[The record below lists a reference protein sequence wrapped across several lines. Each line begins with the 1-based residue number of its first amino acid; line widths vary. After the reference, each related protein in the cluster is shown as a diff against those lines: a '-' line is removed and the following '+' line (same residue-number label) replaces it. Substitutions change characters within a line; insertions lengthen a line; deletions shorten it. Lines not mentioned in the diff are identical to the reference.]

1 MDDEER
7 LVVLLEARIK
17 DLERNMAKASGTTE
31 RRFREMSMH
40 SKSATRQMEQDAI
53 RSTTRINQA
62 LATVSTR
69 IGDYGRAFA
78 DGLGMSA
85 ATVGIT
91 GFVAATKAAIESTAN
106 LSRQARMAGVDVEA
120 FQELKF
126 VAEQNKIGIDALTD
140 GLKEMNLRADE
151 FISTGAGGG
160 AEAFQRL
167 GYSSEELAQKIKKPS
182 DLFVEIIGRM
192 RQFERAAQIRI
203 GDELFGGSAGERFV
217 ELVDQGAEGLR
228 ENIRLAREMG
238 LVMNAEMVKQAEEV
252 DKKINIIANTVGN
265 KLKKAILEAAQG
277 WMLFY
282 NSWQEFEQQ
291 SDKRVRNALGE
302 VYSQIDVAKQTLRDL
317 EQVSIGSPA
326 DAINIK
332 QQRDEVE
339 RLTNEALKLRDVLD
353 RRQGYSEE
361 PVAAPTFTPK
371 DTSAEFMR
379 SYREELAKTNRERQ
393 IATETEKILAD
404 AASKGASLTREQAE
418 ALAQESVARSER
430 DAAAKKSASESERSA
445 KATATERQK
454 VAELIKDLETEI
466 SLVWASDAAKRASVA
481 SRQAGAAATD
491 AERQKIIAL
500 NEALFQ
506 EEEARRRADEQMLFY
521 RDLTRAGLDDLFSAV
536 EQGKTFWQ
544 ALGDVG
550 VNSLKRIGDAL
561 INDVL
566 DSIFK
571 VNSAAGGSGGG
582 FLSSLLGG
590 LFGGG
595 TGGFAKLPAIGPVP
609 SPRPFA
615 KGGAFLQ
622 GLNGFSNQIVSKPT
636 MFAFADG
643 AGLMGEAGAEAIMP
657 LKRDASGRLGVSAS
671 DGGSQQGSGAQ
682 SVHVTSDVKVS
693 VDQNGNLQA
702 FVEKTSQQQSMK
714 NLNEAFSNVRVAE
727 RFVAMGYKEALKH
740 RMIK

>member
-62 LATVSTR
+62 LASVSTR
-69 IGDYGRAFA
+69 VGDVGRAFA
-78 DGLGMSA
+78 GSLGMSA

-217 ELVDQGAEGLR
+217 ELVDQGSEGLR

-265 KLKKAILEAAQG
+265 KLKKEILEAAQG

-282 NSWQEFEQQ
+282 NSWQQFEQQ
-291 SDKRVRNALGE
+291 SDKRVRGALGE
-302 VYSQIDVAKQTLRDL
+302 VYSQINVAKQTLRDL

-361 PVAAPTFTPK
+361 PVAPPTFTPK

-404 AASKGASLTREQAE
+404 AASKGASLTRDQAV

-430 DAAAKKSASESERSA
+430 DAAAKKSASESDRSA
-445 KATATERQK
+445 KATAKEREK

-491 AERQKIIAL
+491 AERQKIVAL

-521 RDLTRAGLDDLFSAV
+521 RDLTRAGLDDLFNAV

-590 LFGGG
+590 LFGG

-615 KGGAFLQ
+615 KGGAFLP

-657 LKRDASGRLGVSAS
+657 LTRDASGRLGVSAHGA
-671 DGGSQQGSGAQ
+671 GGSAAPSISAPVSISIDATGADAEGLIRVERQ
-682 SVHVTSDVKVS
+682 LAALRTALPGTIVEVVK
-693 VDQNGNLQA
+693 DAYRRRKL
-702 FVEKTSQQQSMK
+702 
-714 NLNEAFSNVRVAE
+714 
-727 RFVAMGYKEALKH
+727 
-740 RMIK
+740 

>member
-69 IGDYGRAFA
+69 IGDYGKAFSSSFA
-78 DGLGMSA
+78 IGA
-85 ATVGIT
+85 ATVGVT
-91 GFVAATKAAIESTAN
+91 GFIAATKAAIESTAE
-106 LSRQARMAGVDVEA
+106 LSRQSRMAGVDVEA

-217 ELVDQGAEGLR
+217 ELVDQGAEGLKETIATSR
-228 ENIRLAREMG
+228 ELGMVMDREM
-238 LVMNAEMVKQAEEV
+238 VQRAEEV
-252 DKKINIIANTVGN
+252 DKKFNLITQTVGT
-265 KLKKAILEAAQG
+265 KLKAAIVDAVSAWYGFIDSFEEFKNQQDATLKTRQIEIGHRRLELENKILEVQNNGALQD
-277 WMLFY
+277 
-282 NSWQEFEQQ
+282 E
-291 SDKRVRNALGE
+291 KRVR
-302 VYSQIDVAKQTLRDL
+302 
-317 EQVSIGSPA
+317 
-326 DAINIK
+326 AIAGYRIELDKLSAEDREITGIRNT
-332 QQRDEVE
+332 
-339 RLTNEALKLRDVLD
+339 RLTRPDAN
-353 RRQGYSEE
+353 
-361 PVAAPTFTPK
+361 APSPK
-371 DTSAEFMR
+371 IDTSADYMR

-404 AASKGASLTREQAE
+404 AASKGASLTREQAV

-521 RDLTRAGLDDLFSAV
+521 RDLTRAGLDDLFNAV

-544 ALGDVG
+544 ALGDAG

-571 VNSAAGGSGGG
+571 VNSAAAGSGGG

-643 AGLMGEAGAEAIMP
+643 AGLMGEAGAEAILP
-657 LKRDASGRLGVSAS
+657 LKRDASGRLGVSALG
-671 DGGSQQGSGAQ
+671 GGSQQGGSGGQ

-702 FVEKTSQQQSMK
+702 FVEKTSQQQSIK
-714 NLNEAFSNVRVAE
+714 NLNEAFSNARVAE
-727 RFVAMGYKEALKH
+727 RFVAMGYKEAIKH

>member
-40 SKSATRQMEQDAI
+40 SKGATRQMEQDAI

-69 IGDYGRAFA
+69 IGDYGKAFTSSFA
-78 DGLGMSA
+78 IGA
-85 ATVGIT
+85 ATVGVT
-91 GFVAATKAAIESTAN
+91 GFIAATKAAIESTAE
-106 LSRQARMAGVDVEA
+106 LSRQSRMAGVDVEA

-126 VAEQNKIGIDALTD
+126 VAEQNKIGIDAMTD

-151 FISTGAGGG
+151 FIATGTGGG

-167 GYSSEELAQKIKKPS
+167 GYSSEELAQKIKKPA

-192 RQFERAAQIRI
+192 MQFERAAQIRI

-217 ELVDQGAEGLR
+217 ELVDQGAEGLKETIAAGR
-228 ENIRLAREMG
+228 ELG
-238 LVMNAEMVKQAEEV
+238 LVMDREMVQRAEEV
-252 DKKINIIANTVGN
+252 DKKFNLITQTVGT
-265 KLKKAILEAAQG
+265 KLKAAIVDAVSAWYGFIDSFEEFKNQQDATLKTRQIEIGQRRLELENKILEVQNNGALQDEKRVKAIAGYRIEL
-277 WMLFY
+277 
-282 NSWQEFEQQ
+282 
-291 SDKRVRNALGE
+291 DKLSAEDREITGIRN
-302 VYSQIDVAKQTLRDL
+302 T
-317 EQVSIGSPA
+317 
-326 DAINIK
+326 
-332 QQRDEVE
+332 
-339 RLTNEALKLRDVLD
+339 RLTRPDANEP
-353 RRQGYSEE
+353 S
-361 PVAAPTFTPK
+361 PK
-371 DTSAEFMR
+371 IDTSAEYMR
-379 SYREELAKTNRERQ
+379 TYRDELAKTNRERQ

-404 AASKGASLTREQAE
+404 AASKGASLTREQAV

-466 SLVWASDAAKRASVA
+466 SLVWASEAAKRASAA

-590 LFGGG
+590 LFGG

-657 LKRDASGRLGVSAS
+657 LTRDASGRLGVSAL
-671 DGGSQQGSGAQ
+671 GGGENNSSSQ
-682 SVHVTSDVKVS
+682 SVHVVSDVRVS

-702 FVEKTSQQQSMK
+702 FVERTSADATRQGIQAYDKQMPDRVQQI
-714 NLNEAFSNVRVAE
+714 NRNPR
-727 RFVAMGYKEALKH
+727 R
-740 RMIK
+740 R

>member
-69 IGDYGRAFA
+69 IGDYGKAFSSSFA
-78 DGLGMSA
+78 IGA
-85 ATVGIT
+85 ATVGVA
-91 GFVAATKAAIESTAN
+91 GFIAATKAAIESTAE
-106 LSRQARMAGVDVEA
+106 LSRQSRMAGVDVEA

-228 ENIRLAREMG
+228 ETIATSRELG
-238 LVMNAEMVKQAEEV
+238 LVMDREMVQRAEEV
-252 DKKINIIANTVGN
+252 DKKFNLITQTVGT
-265 KLKKAILEAAQG
+265 KLKAAIVDAVSAWYGFIDSFEEFKNQQDATLKTRQIEIGQRRLELENKILEVQNNGALQDEKRVKAIAGYRIEL
-277 WMLFY
+277 
-282 NSWQEFEQQ
+282 
-291 SDKRVRNALGE
+291 DKLSAEDRDITGIRN
-302 VYSQIDVAKQTLRDL
+302 T
-317 EQVSIGSPA
+317 
-326 DAINIK
+326 
-332 QQRDEVE
+332 
-339 RLTNEALKLRDVLD
+339 RLTRPDAN
-353 RRQGYSEE
+353 
-361 PVAAPTFTPK
+361 APSPK
-371 DTSAEFMR
+371 IDTSADYMR
-379 SYREELAKTNRERQ
+379 SYRDELARTNRERQ

-404 AASKGASLTREQAE
+404 AASKGASLTREQAA

-430 DAAAKKSASESERSA
+430 DAAAKKSASESDRSA

-491 AERQKIIAL
+491 AERQKIVAL

-506 EEEARRRADEQMLFY
+506 EEEVRRRADEQMLFY

-590 LFGGG
+590 LFGG
-595 TGGFAKLPAIGPVP
+595 TSGFAKLPAIGPVP

-643 AGLMGEAGAEAIMP
+643 AGLMGEDGAEAIMP
-657 LKRDASGRLGVSAS
+657 LKRDASGRLGVSAAG
-671 DGGSQQGSGAQ
+671 GGSQQGRGAQ

-740 RMIK
+740 RMIR